1 MEKTLNN
8 EDKVK
13 FRNIEDLK
21 PHPRNYKTHP
31 EDQIQ
36 HICRSIE
43 ENGVYRNIVIA
54 KDNTILAGH
63 GVVEACRK
71 LKLKSV
77 PVIEL
82 PIKSTS
88 PKAIKL
94 LASDNEVSHLGET
107 NERQLSEI
115 LKEIMEDGDLL
126 GTGYDEMMLANLA
139 YVTRPRD
146 EIKDFDEAKEWLGM
160 PEFENNEE
168 KYPNITIHF
177 RTMENKLAFQKEI
190 GLKIIEKHP
199 QKQNLHATHW
209 WPIEER
215 DDLKSVKYEQDK

>member
-160 PEFENNEE
+160 PEFENTE

-190 GLKIIEKHP
+190 GLEITEKT
-199 QKQNLHATHW
+199 KSVW
-209 WPIEER
+209 WPKEER
-215 DDLKSVKYEQDK
+215 DDLKSVKYEQEK

>member
-71 LKLKSV
+71 LKLKSI

-160 PEFENNEE
+160 PEFENTE

-190 GLKIIEKHP
+190 GLEITEKT
-199 QKQNLHATHW
+199 KSVW
-209 WPIEER
+209 WPKEER

>member
-71 LKLKSV
+71 LKLKSI

-160 PEFENNEE
+160 PEFENTE

-190 GLKIIEKHP
+190 GLEITEKT
-199 QKQNLHATHW
+199 KSVW
-209 WPIEER
+209 WPKEER
-215 DDLKSVKYEQDK
+215 DDLKSVKYEQEK

>member
-21 PHPRNYKTHP
+21 PHPKNYKTHP

-71 LKLKSV
+71 LKLKSI

-160 PEFENNEE
+160 PEFENTE

-190 GLKIIEKHP
+190 GLEITEKT
-199 QKQNLHATHW
+199 KSVW
-209 WPIEER
+209 WPKEER
-215 DDLKSVKYEQDK
+215 DDLKSVKYEQEK

>member
-1 MEKTLNN
+1 
-8 EDKVK
+8 
-13 FRNIEDLK
+13 
-21 PHPRNYKTHP
+21 
-31 EDQIQ
+31 
-36 HICRSIE
+36 
-43 ENGVYRNIVIA
+43 
-54 KDNTILAGH
+54 
-63 GVVEACRK
+63 
-71 LKLKSV
+71 
-77 PVIEL
+77 
-82 PIKSTS
+82 
-88 PKAIKL
+88 
-94 LASDNEVSHLGET
+94 
-107 NERQLSEI
+107 
-115 LKEIMEDGDLL
+115 MEDGDLL